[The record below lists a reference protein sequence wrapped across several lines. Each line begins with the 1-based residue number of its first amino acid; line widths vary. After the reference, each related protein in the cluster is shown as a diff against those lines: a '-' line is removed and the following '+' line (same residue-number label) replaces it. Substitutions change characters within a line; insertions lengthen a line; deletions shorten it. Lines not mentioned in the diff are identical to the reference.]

1 MKIAIFYESYL
12 GHTEQVA
19 RRIRDHLEGK
29 GQNTSLLK
37 CSEPASVRVA
47 RNADAVLIGT
57 PIRAGKLHKK
67 VIGFARRNAG
77 RLREKRTGLFIV
89 CLAGKES
96 TPEALA
102 EIRKYLDQFVALTGL
117 APTAKRAFGGA
128 LPYPKYNLILRY
140 IMKKINQKHGGDID
154 TSRSYVYTDWDA
166 VRGFAEEFIQNPGQ
180 EKRA

>member
-19 RRIRDHLEGK
+19 RRIRDHLETK
-29 GQNTSLLK
+29 GQSTSLLK
-37 CSEPASVRVA
+37 CSEPASERVVK
-47 RNADAVLIGT
+47 NSDAVLIGS

-67 VIGFARRNAG
+67 VIGFVRRNAG
-77 RLREKRTGLFIV
+77 QLREKRTGLFIV

-102 EIRKYLDQFVALTGL
+102 EIRKYQEQFVELTGL
-117 APTAKRAFGGA
+117 APAVSKAFGGA
-128 LPYPKYNLILRY
+128 LPYPKYNFFLRY

-166 VRGFAEEFIQNPGQ
+166 VRGFAEEFIQSPV
-180 EKRA
+180 RAKGS